1 MVVMAEFDTLIKGG
15 TVVDGLKS
23 GRFVADL
30 GIKDGRIAS
39 IAGGI
44 PSGSAAKVLDA
55 SGLIVAPGFIDLH
68 THYDSQV
75 YWDPWCSISGWHGV
89 TSVGIGNC
97 GFGFAPCR
105 PESRDRAML
114 TMSRNEAVPLETM
127 KAGMPWDWETY
138 PEFLDSLDRTPKG
151 VNLLSYQPLAPL
163 MAYVMGADGAKG
175 RPATDSERAEMC
187 RLLEESMQA
196 GSCGWSAQLF
206 GEQSIQ
212 RDYDGTPMITDT
224 MAEADLL
231 AFAGVLR
238 KVGRGF
244 IQAIGASHEL
254 FEKLST
260 VSGRPIIYNV
270 IALTTDQH
278 GVANENFRK
287 TLEWIE
293 DANML
298 GHRIF
303 AQAVTTE
310 IAFEFTL
317 ATWNLFDSSPVW
329 RVVTLGGPDERLR
342 RMKDPDLRQA
352 LKDELD
358 NSGENGMLNFSSVI
372 GRGIPALEIHSVK
385 RADLRQQ
392 YEGFTVGEI
401 AARDGKHVIDVLLD
415 LAVADNLETTF
426 GTPPLPY
433 DAEQMREM
441 ANSSYAIPGISDGG
455 AHTKFMTFG
464 AYPTE
469 YLTKIARDDALVSL
483 EHAHWSLSALPAMAS
498 GFRDRG
504 YIREGMAADLVV
516 YDLDRLAMGRQ
527 EKAWDYP
534 ANEWRQI
541 RKAEGYRWIIV
552 NGAVT
557 FEDGA
562 CTGAIPGALLRHGVA
577 AA

>member
-1 MVVMAEFDTLIKGG
+1 MPEFDTVLKGG
-15 TVVDGLKS
+15 TVIDGLKS

-44 PSGSAAKVLDA
+44 PAGSAAKVLDA

-138 PEFLDSLDRTPKG
+138 PEFLDSLDRAPKG
-151 VNLLSYQPLAPL
+151 VNLLSFQPLAPL
-163 MAYVMGADGAKG
+163 MAYVMGADGAKS

-206 GEQSIQ
+206 GEHSIQ

-278 GVANENFRK
+278 GVANESFRK

-293 DANML
+293 DANL
-298 GHRIF
+298 RGHRIF

-329 RVVTLGGPDERLR
+329 RVVTLGGPEQRLA

-358 NSGENGMLNFSSVI
+358 NSGNNGMLNFSSVI

-385 RADLRQQ
+385 RVDLKKQ

-401 AARDGKHVIDVLLD
+401 ATREGKHVIDAFLD
-415 LAVADNLETTF
+415 LAVADNLDTTF

-433 DAEQMREM
+433 DVEQMREM

-534 ANEWRQI
+534 ANEWRQV

-562 CTGAIPGALLRHGVA
+562 CTGAIPGALLRHGA
-577 AA
+577 ASS

>member
-1 MVVMAEFDTLIKGG
+1 MAQFDTVVKGG
-15 TVVDGLKS
+15 TVIDGLKS
-23 GRFVADL
+23 GRYVADL

-44 PSGSAAKVLDA
+44 PSSSAAKVLDA

-75 YWDPWCSISGWHGV
+75 FWDPWCTISGWHGV

-105 PESRDRAML
+105 PENRDRAML

-163 MAYVMGADGAKG
+163 MSYVMGGDDAKG

-187 RLLEESMQA
+187 RLLEESMHA

-224 MAEADLL
+224 MAEADLI
-231 AFAGVLR
+231 AFAEVLR

-244 IQAIGASHEL
+244 IQGIGASREL

-260 VSGRPIIYNV
+260 ISGRPIIYNV

-278 GVANENFRK
+278 GVANEGFRN
-287 TLEWIE
+287 TLAWIE
-293 DANML
+293 DANRR

-329 RVVTLGGPDERLR
+329 RVVTLGGPEERLV

-358 NSGENGMLNFSSVI
+358 NAGENGMLNFSSVI

-385 RADLRQQ
+385 RADLKKQ
-392 YEGFTVGEI
+392 YEGFTVGEV
-401 AARDGKHVIDVLLD
+401 AARDHKHVIDALLD

-426 GTPPLPY
+426 STPPLPY
-433 DAEQMREM
+433 DADQMREM

-469 YLTKIARDDALVSL
+469 YLTKIARDDALVTL

-504 YIREGMAADLVV
+504 FIREGMAADLVV
-516 YDLDRLAMGRQ
+516 YDLEHLAMGPQ
-527 EKAWDYP
+527 HKAWDYP
-534 ANEWRQI
+534 ANEWRQV
-541 RKAEGYRWIIV
+541 RQAEGYRWIMV

-562 CTGAIPGALLRHGVA
+562 CTNATPGLLLRHGA